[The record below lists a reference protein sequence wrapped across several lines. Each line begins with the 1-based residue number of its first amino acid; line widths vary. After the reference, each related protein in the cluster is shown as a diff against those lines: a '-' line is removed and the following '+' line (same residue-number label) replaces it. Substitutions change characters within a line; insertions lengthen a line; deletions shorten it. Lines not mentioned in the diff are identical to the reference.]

1 MYRNLMAEMSRKGIS
16 PRDLSTIVGVSY
28 DTMLSKLNGKR
39 DFKLPEMKM
48 IKKQFG
54 QSLDYLFDEGE

>member
-39 DFKLPEMKM
+39 DFKLPEMKT